1 MSPMSPRAAAHP
13 LHAMTSVVTV
23 ESTTVAN
30 IVATTSNIAEDTRK
44 CCCCVPRR
52 TPRRKRGGGTSA
64 EPTRSVASSSTA
76 EQSSVVRPPLEVKL
90 HAKRLRLDDG
100 VWEFYVEYEGQAE
113 RRWVTERDSA
123 FPERFRTL
131 IDDLNRAQK
140 ETINFGR
147 QKVAWVSIARRIS
160 LVPAAIRSHSRRA
173 SRSSRMSTSR
183 AESSL
188 TASRAGTE
196 PSGGR
201 SPTPSGQTPKVANA
215 SASSGEHPAS
225 IREEDVAITE
235 TL

>member
-1 MSPMSPRAAAHP
+1 MLLLRPAPNAAAEARRQHQRRADP
-13 LHAMTSVVTV
+13 VGGVVV
-23 ESTTVAN
+23 H
-30 IVATTSNIAEDTRK
+30 
-44 CCCCVPRR
+44 
-52 TPRRKRGGGTSA
+52 RGA
-64 EPTRSVASSSTA
+64 
-76 EQSSVVRPPLEVKL
+76 VVGRAPPPLEVKL
-90 HAKRLRLDDG
+90 HAKRLRLEDG

-188 TASRAGTE
+188 TASRNGTE

-201 SPTPSGQTPKVANA
+201 SPTPSGQAPKVANA

-225 IREEDVAITE
+225 IREEDVNITE

>member
-1 MSPMSPRAAAHP
+1 MSPRAAAHP

-52 TPRRKRGGGTSA
+52 TPRRKRGGSTSA

-76 EQSSVVRPPLEVKL
+76 EQSSVVRPPPLEVKL

-100 VWEFYVEYEGQAE
+100 VWEFYVEYEGEAE

-173 SRSSRMSTSR
+173 SRSSRASTSK

-188 TASRAGTE
+188 TASRTGTDPSAGASFGAPGE
-196 PSGGR
+196 PSSGGR
-201 SPTPSGQTPKVANA
+201 SPKPSGEPP
-215 SASSGEHPAS
+215 SS
-225 IREEDVAITE
+225 IREEDVTVTE

>member
-1 MSPMSPRAAAHP
+1 MMF
-13 LHAMTSVVTV
+13 VVTV

-30 IVATTSNIAEDTRK
+30 IVATTSNIAEDTRN

-52 TPRRKRGGGTSA
+52 TPRRKRGGSTSA

-76 EQSSVVRPPLEVKL
+76 EQSSVVRSPPLEVKL
-90 HAKRLRLDDG
+90 HAKRLRLEDG

-173 SRSSRMSTSR
+173 SRSSRMSTTTSR

-225 IREEDVAITE
+225 IREEDVTVTE

>member
-1 MSPMSPRAAAHP
+1 
-13 LHAMTSVVTV
+13 MTSVVTV
-23 ESTTVAN
+23 ESTTAAN
-30 IVATTSNIAEDTRK
+30 IVAETNNC

-52 TPRRKRGGGTSA
+52 TPRRKRGGSTSA
-64 EPTRSVASSSTA
+64 EPTWSVASSSTA
-76 EQSSVVRPPLEVKL
+76 EQSSVVRSPPLLEVKP
-90 HAKRLRLDDG
+90 HAKRLRLEDG
-100 VWEFYVEYEGQAE
+100 VWEFYVEYEGEAE

-173 SRSSRMSTSR
+173 STRSSRASTSR

-188 TASRAGTE
+188 TASRTGTDPSAGASSGASVE
-196 PSGGR
+196 PSSGGR
-201 SPTPSGQTPKVANA
+201 SPKPPGEPPS
-215 SASSGEHPAS
+215 S
-225 IREEDVAITE
+225 IREEDVTVTE

>member
-1 MSPMSPRAAAHP
+1 MS
-13 LHAMTSVVTV
+13 
-23 ESTTVAN
+23 
-30 IVATTSNIAEDTRK
+30 
-44 CCCCVPRR
+44 
-52 TPRRKRGGGTSA
+52 
-64 EPTRSVASSSTA
+64 
-76 EQSSVVRPPLEVKL
+76 PPLEVKL

-173 SRSSRMSTSR
+173 SRSSRASTSK

-188 TASRAGTE
+188 TASRTGTDPSAGASFGAPGE
-196 PSGGR
+196 PSSGGR
-201 SPTPSGQTPKVANA
+201 SPKPSGEPP
-215 SASSGEHPAS
+215 SS
-225 IREEDVAITE
+225 IREEDVTVTE

>member
-1 MSPMSPRAAAHP
+1 
-13 LHAMTSVVTV
+13 MTSVVTV
-23 ESTTVAN
+23 ESTTAAN
-30 IVATTSNIAEDTRK
+30 IVAETNNC

-52 TPRRKRGGGTSA
+52 TPRRKRGGSTSA

-76 EQSSVVRPPLEVKL
+76 EQSSVVRSPPLEVKL
-90 HAKRLRLDDG
+90 HAKRLRLEDG

-173 SRSSRMSTSR
+173 STRSSRASTSK

-188 TASRAGTE
+188 TASRTGTDPSAGASFGAPGE
-196 PSGGR
+196 PSSGGR
-201 SPTPSGQTPKVANA
+201 SPKPSGEPP
-215 SASSGEHPAS
+215 SS
-225 IREEDVAITE
+225 IREEDVTVTE

>member
-1 MSPMSPRAAAHP
+1 
-13 LHAMTSVVTV
+13 MTSVVTV
-23 ESTTVAN
+23 ESTTAAN
-30 IVATTSNIAEDTRK
+30 IVAETNNC

-52 TPRRKRGGGTSA
+52 TPRRKRGGSTSA

-76 EQSSVVRPPLEVKL
+76 EQSSVVRPPPLEVKL
-90 HAKRLRLDDG
+90 HAKRLRLEDG

-173 SRSSRMSTSR
+173 SRSSRMSTTSR

>member
-1 MSPMSPRAAAHP
+1 MSLCSSSRDLCAAASSRDGASAAGEH
-13 LHAMTSVVTV
+13 VVAGGAPIAAAEGAAADGAAEGV
-23 ESTTVAN
+23 VSST
-30 IVATTSNIAEDTRK
+30 R
-44 CCCCVPRR
+44 
-52 TPRRKRGGGTSA
+52 A

-76 EQSSVVRPPLEVKL
+76 EQSSVVRSPPLEVKL
-90 HAKRLRLDDG
+90 HAKRLRLEDG

>member
-1 MSPMSPRAAAHP
+1 
-13 LHAMTSVVTV
+13 MTSVVTV
-23 ESTTVAN
+23 ESTTAAN
-30 IVATTSNIAEDTRK
+30 IVAETNNC

-52 TPRRKRGGGTSA
+52 TPRRKRGGSTSA
-64 EPTRSVASSSTA
+64 EPTWSVASSSTA
-76 EQSSVVRPPLEVKL
+76 EQSSVVQTPPLEVKL

-173 SRSSRMSTSR
+173 STRSSRASTSR

-188 TASRAGTE
+188 TASRTGTDPSAGASSGASVE
-196 PSGGR
+196 PSSGGR
-201 SPTPSGQTPKVANA
+201 SPKPPGEPPS
-215 SASSGEHPAS
+215 S
-225 IREEDVAITE
+225 IREEDVTVTE

>member
-1 MSPMSPRAAAHP
+1 MCIRDRPAWESREHESLLLGFGVLQPEVEELFSEMAAGERATAYAR
-13 LHAMTSVVTV
+13 V
-23 ESTTVAN
+23 ELLRRSECWVA
-30 IVATTSNIAEDTRK
+30 
-44 CCCCVPRR
+44 
-52 TPRRKRGGGTSA
+52 
-64 EPTRSVASSSTA
+64 
-76 EQSSVVRPPLEVKL
+76 LEVKL
-90 HAKRLRLDDG
+90 HAKRLRLEDG

-173 SRSSRMSTSR
+173 SRSSRASTSK

-188 TASRAGTE
+188 TASRTGTDPSAGASFGAPGE
-196 PSGGR
+196 PSSTRSQPSTRAELLTARRNHLPPRRAVVFGG
-201 SPTPSGQTPKVANA
+201 SAVATV
-215 SASSGEHPAS
+215 SLSRRS
-225 IREEDVAITE
+225 IRSCSSVWA
-235 TL
+235 